1 MLLDSKITQD
11 PVRESAVLPNT
22 NKRNEEEEEFEF
34 EGNRENSSLVDPNLS
49 NLRLFRI
56 EVECEELCGAKL
68 YLWR

>member
-1 MLLDSKITQD
+1 M
-11 PVRESAVLPNT
+11 LPNT
-22 NKRNEEEEEFEF
+22 SKRNEEEEEFEF

>member
-68 YLWR
+68 YPWR